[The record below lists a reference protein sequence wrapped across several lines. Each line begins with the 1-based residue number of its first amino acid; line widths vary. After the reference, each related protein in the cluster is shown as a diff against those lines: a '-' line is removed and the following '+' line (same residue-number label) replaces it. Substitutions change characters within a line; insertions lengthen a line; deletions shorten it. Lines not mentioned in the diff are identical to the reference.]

1 MAAGEHAAICWPLL
15 CGMAKSK
22 YLLLTDD
29 ARDGA
34 EAQRFGL
41 VSPVTEADELQAKA
55 KDVAIRLA
63 GGPTCNSF

>member
-1 MAAGEHAAICWPLL
+1 
-15 CGMAKSK
+15 MAKSK

-63 GGPTCNSF
+63 GVGANLQFVLAST